1 MQEDKRN
8 MCRTELVGGGQGGC
22 YLTSRGCEGGTQR
35 IVGQC
40 LKPSG
45 SINQT
50 VHLSWVVCLSLH
62 LCDCTFTEQCRIIIY
77 INSLRLSVTELGSVR
92 LTRPGPALL
101 VGQSSAVRGVRPGPS
116 QKADWARLGTPT
128 AVTEPGVTLVRTD

>member
-1 MQEDKRN
+1 MQNHAGLKN
-8 MCRTELVGGGQGGC
+8 MCKKTRETCAAQSLWGAGG
-22 YLTSRGCEGGTQR
+22 GGTQR

-62 LCDCTFTEQCRIIIY
+62 LCDCTVMEQCRIIRIVGEKKH
-77 INSLRLSVTELGSVR
+77 N
-92 LTRPGPALL
+92 L
-101 VGQSSAVRGVRPGPS
+101 VH
-116 QKADWARLGTPT
+116 
-128 AVTEPGVTLVRTD
+128 